1 MTDVSVP
8 SEIAKSSIPA
18 GYIVGTEFLGLSA
31 DGWITALT
39 LLYLICQLVIIA
51 PRISNTI
58 AKHCLALTLLIKSKW
73 GKDDE

>member
-39 LLYLICQLVIIA
+39 LLYLICQLIVIA
-51 PRISNTI
+51 PKISTTL
-58 AKHCLALTLLIKSKW
+58 AKHYLALTMLIKSKRR
-73 GKDDE
+73 EP